1 MIIKNMIRKLNS
13 PKDSEGSYLEIQK
26 AFDYTNAEV
35 ILDVKHV
42 KQFFRFGSG
51 IYKYNK
57 AVNDVSFK
65 VYKGE
70 VFGLVGESGCGK
82 TTLGRSIIK
91 LYKITS
97 GDVWFKDQRISAGT
111 RWNEKEIKYTRIRLE
126 KNIANLKRECK
137 EKLAEVSSS

>member
-1 MIIKNMIRKLNS
+1 MNIKNITKKLYS
-13 PKDSEGSYLEIQK
+13 PKEEAKEVVQEQQV
-26 AFDYTNAEV
+26 FDYENGEV
-35 ILDVKHV
+35 ILDVRHL
-42 KQFFRFGSG
+42 KQFFQFGRG
-51 IYKYNK
+51 IYKYNN

-91 LYKITS
+91 LYKITG
-97 GDVWFKDQRISAGT
+97 GDVWFKDKRVSAGT

-126 KNIANLKRECK
+126 QAIAKYRIDNQQRPT
-137 EKLAEVSSS
+137 A